1 MDFLQ
6 KLKEAFSVSKA
17 PQRYVPIRVRCKR
30 CGEELTGRIDTYND
44 LSIEY
49 DPKGNIASY
58 ICRKRIS
65 GDGKNLCFQVIE
77 LSLKYDRKRRLVERE
92 ISGGEF
98 IED

>member
-6 KLKEAFSVSKA
+6 KLKEVFSVSKA

-49 DPKGNIASY
+49 NPKGSVSAY
-58 ICRKRIS
+58 VCRKRTS
-65 GDGKNLCFQVIE
+65 GDGKNLCFQVID
-77 LSLKYDRKRRLVERE
+77 LTLTYDKKRRLVERE